1 MPEVNRLNIWLDIRI
16 TTKILTVHLC
26 VILTWLLGEVSSSVD
41 VSSLESAE
49 SMIPPAHEGTQGSP
63 SWYPLGPSVAT
74 R

>member
-1 MPEVNRLNIWLDIRI
+1 MPLGNDRAYVTFL
-16 TTKILTVHLC
+16 ILETRET
-26 VILTWLLGEVSSSVD
+26 LTYLFGEVSSSVD